1 MKTTFKDIAHHY
13 LGTGLTV
20 KNLYNNRTEIVAGI
34 DRDKICLYEQHPS
47 MTFQYDFDEVLP
59 RFRPLSSLMQEIE
72 PGVIGL
78 VDFLKP
84 EINLTGQKIERIGNM
99 FYARDAFGNAPVF
112 HFHESTSLPFPKWQW
127 LLRHHFNCFSLDESE
142 FIAI

>member
-1 MKTTFKDIAHHY
+1 MKPTFQQIAHHY
-13 LGTGLTV
+13 LGESLNATYTDTFGETAVGTLDGVDTRCQRV
-20 KNLYNNRTEIVAGI
+20 HI
-34 DRDKICLYEQHPS
+34 DGCV
-47 MTFQYDFDEVLP
+47 TYDCKP
-59 RFRPLSSLMQEIE
+59 HFRPLSSLTQEIE

-112 HFHESTSLPFPKWQW
+112 HFHESTSLPLPKWQW
-127 LLRHHFNCFSLDESE
+127 LLRHHFNIFNLDESE